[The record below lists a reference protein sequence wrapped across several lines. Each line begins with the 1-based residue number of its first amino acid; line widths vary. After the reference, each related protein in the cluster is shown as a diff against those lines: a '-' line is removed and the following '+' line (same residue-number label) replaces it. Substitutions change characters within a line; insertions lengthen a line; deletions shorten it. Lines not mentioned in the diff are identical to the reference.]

1 MANIKT
7 RDRAIK
13 AMELRIAGLQY
24 AEIAKTLKY
33 NSEQAA
39 WKAVHD
45 LLRRTEQDTAATFRY
60 MQITRLDTAL
70 SSIWGKVLEGNEKAI
85 GAFLKIED
93 RRARLLG
100 LDRVTNLNID
110 LSDPNIPMEVLER
123 IAAGDDPLEALTS
136 VRVQPA
142 GTISESEKR
151 VRSDRKKAVRK
162 PKAEDE

>member
-1 MANIKT
+1 MANIKA

-24 AEIAKTLKY
+24 AEIAKTLGY

-70 SSIWGKVLEGNEKAI
+70 SSIWTDVLKGNVKAI

-136 VRVQPA
+136 VRMQPA
-142 GTISESEKR
+142 GTISESDKR
-151 VRSDRKKAVRK
+151 VRKNRKKTAK
-162 PKAEDE
+162 TTESE